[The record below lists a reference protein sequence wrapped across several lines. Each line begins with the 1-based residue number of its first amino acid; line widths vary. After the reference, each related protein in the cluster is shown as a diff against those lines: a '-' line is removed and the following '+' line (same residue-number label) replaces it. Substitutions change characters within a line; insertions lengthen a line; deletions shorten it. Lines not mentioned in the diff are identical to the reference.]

1 MNNWRFLLG
10 SFAVAASCLMG
21 CNKSQTQQ
29 NGGGDGHAHAGHP
42 EPKSL
47 TEAMTLIKE
56 ARGELAAAYAAGDS
70 KEADNAFHEIH
81 HALEAMPKLIETS
94 GMERYDATDAEAA
107 VASLSTAL
115 EKVHP
120 PHDGSKVDPATYE
133 GAKADIDSA
142 ITALEGVVNKG
153 SGGSVAE

>member
-1 MNNWRFLLG
+1 MNDWRFLLG
-10 SFAVAASCLMG
+10 SVAVAASCLLG
-21 CNKSQTQQ
+21 CTKSQTQK
-29 NGGGDGHAHAGHP
+29 GGEGDGHAHTGHA

-56 ARGELAAAYAAGDS
+56 ANTELAEAYAAGNSD
-70 KEADNAFHEIH
+70 EADHAFHEIH
-81 HALEAMPKLIETS
+81 DALAAVKKLIATS

-107 VASLSTAL
+107 VTSLLTAL

-120 PHDGSKVDPATYE
+120 PHNGSQIDPATYE
-133 GAKADIDSA
+133 GAKAAIESA

-153 SGGSVAE
+153 TGETAAE